1 MTDAQGQPAP
11 PVPDVPL
18 CGNAEK
24 LRVAVERAYVENA
37 PIDIVGGGTRSQLGR
52 APRDDSGTLPVNGY
66 GGIELY
72 EPSELV
78 VRVRA
83 GTLLS
88 ELEAVLEAHGQMLG
102 PEPLITGP
110 DGTVGGMV
118 ATGYSGPG
126 RPWWGSVR
134 DVVLGTEL
142 INGRGDRL
150 RFGGRVFKNVAGY
163 DVSRLMVG
171 AWGTLGVLLSVT
183 LRVQP
188 VPEVSETVSFA
199 LDEEDEAEFR
209 ARLLRRPLPVTA
221 VARLDGRTLVRLS
234 GSGAGVAAARRSL
247 GGDPETDGEAF
258 WRSLRDHS
266 HEFFSSSRELIRV
279 VCHTNAP
286 NPDLPGRWLLNWGG
300 AERWLATAP
309 CDHPAV
315 FDAARHIG
323 ASATLFR
330 SRNRSGRPFQPLEP
344 AIYRLHQRL
353 KQAFDPNYVLNP
365 GRMYAGL

>member
-1 MTDAQGQPAP
+1 VEARPPA
-11 PVPDVPL
+11 DVPL
-18 CGNAEK
+18 CGDAEK
-24 LRVAVERAYVENA
+24 LRAEIERAYVENT
-37 PIDIVGGGTRSQLGR
+37 PVDVVGGGTRSQLGR
-52 APRDDSGTLPVNGY
+52 APRDDSITLHVSGY

-88 ELEAVLEAHGQMLG
+88 ELEAVLAANGQMLG
-102 PEPLITGP
+102 PEPLISGA
-110 DGTVGGMV
+110 DGTVGGAV
-118 ATGYSGPG
+118 ATGLSGPG
-126 RPWWGSVR
+126 RPWWGSLR
-134 DVVLGTEL
+134 DVVLGVDM
-142 INGRGDRL
+142 INGRGERL
-150 RFGGRVFKNVAGY
+150 AFGGRVFKNVAGY

-171 AWGTLGVLLSVT
+171 AWGTLGVLLAVT

-188 VPEVSETVSFA
+188 VPEASATLSFA
-199 LDEEDEAEFR
+199 VDDEDDAEFR
-209 ARLLRRPLPVTA
+209 ARLLRRALPVSA
-221 VARLDGRTLVRLS
+221 VARLDGRTFVRLS
-234 GSGAGVAAARRSL
+234 GSEAGVASARRTL
-247 GGDPETDGEAF
+247 GGDGDPEGDAF
-258 WRSLRDHS
+258 WRGLRDHS
-266 HEFFSSSRELIRV
+266 HEFFGSSRELIRV
-279 VCHTNAP
+279 VCHTNAA

-309 CDHPAV
+309 CDHPGV

-330 SRNRSGRPFQPLEP
+330 SRHRSGRPFQPLEP
-344 AIYRLHQRL
+344 SLYRLHQRL